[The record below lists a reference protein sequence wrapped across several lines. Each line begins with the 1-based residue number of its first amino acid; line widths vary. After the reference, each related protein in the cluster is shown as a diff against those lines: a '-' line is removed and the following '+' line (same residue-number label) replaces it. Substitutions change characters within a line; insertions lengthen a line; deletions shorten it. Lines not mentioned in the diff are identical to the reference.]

1 MRHGDGCSLRE
12 RLHALDGGR
21 DGGKGLATGEEQP
34 HKAAPRDERKE
45 KAAAEAEQ
53 QRERPHARHGGGGR
67 GEGLATLEE
76 QPDEAAPRDER
87 AVRKR

>member
-1 MRHGDGCSLRE
+1 MRE
-12 RLHALDGGR
+12 RLHALDGGKG
-21 DGGKGLATGEEQP
+21 GGKGLATGEEQP